1 MTSYLLDTR
10 VWFRYLTNPSQLPAQ
25 LKQLVDEQ
33 RDRCWLSPV
42 SALELS
48 AQAERGRVK
57 LDSDLGTWLK
67 TTRRR
72 LPLKEAVLTTE
83 IVVRSQRLE
92 IAGGDAVDRLLAA
105 TAIEL
110 GLTLVTL
117 DRHLLQVAGLA
128 TWSPSEAPPSVEPAP
143 IEPEAPRPTAATMA
157 REQVVAPPEEAA
169 RSPQVIAAA
178 PSAPVAE
185 PASIEPEITVPPQP
199 EPRPASAFPRAVPPL
214 RLAPPAPPEP
224 APERPAEA
232 AHAELAAE
240 PVDIRSVMR
249 AIPQHPVATTHQDFR
264 SLGLSEPILK
274 SVERIGFTHP
284 TPIQAAV
291 IPPALAGHDIIGLA
305 QTGSGKTAAFC
316 LPLAERLTHGR
327 GVRGLILSPTRE
339 IALQTQAFLEVFGQ
353 DHDLET
359 VCLIGGVAMGPQIQ
373 GLRGEPD
380 VVVATPGRLLDHLR
394 RRNLKLDRLQ
404 ELVFDEADHMLD
416 LGFMPQIQEVLE
428 FLPAKRRTMMFSATM
443 PEAIERLA
451 RRLMAEPVRVDI
463 LPEGRAAEGISHR
476 LYLVGVDDKKACLL
490 ALLHQE
496 LGSTLVF
503 IRRKVDAEWLCRV
516 LGNEGHPVER
526 IHSDLS
532 QGQRTDALQGFREGE
547 HRILVA
553 TDIAARGLDIP
564 RIQHIINFDLPE
576 TVEDYIHRAGRTARG
591 KLLGTVSSIATWQ
604 DKMMIRDIEEALGK
618 EIPRCTLPGV
628 EPWEEMKTRPRGRHR
643 LPMRRRV

>member
-10 VWFRYLTNPSQLPAQ
+10 VWFLYLTNPSKLPAQ
-25 LKQLVDEQ
+25 LKQVVDDY
-33 RDRCWLSPV
+33 RDRCWLSPASV
-42 SALELS
+42 LELA
-48 AQAERGRVK
+48 AQIERGRVR
-57 LDSDLGTWLK
+57 LDSDLGSWLK
-67 TTRRR
+67 ATRRR
-72 LPLKEAVLTTE
+72 LALKEAALTTE
-83 IVVRSQRLE
+83 IAVRSGKLE
-92 IAGGDAVDRLLAA
+92 IAGGDSVDRLLAA

-117 DRHLLQVAGLA
+117 DRHLMTVAGLA
-128 TWSPSEAPPSVEPAP
+128 TLVLSERPVEAVPEP
-143 IEPEAPRPTAATMA
+143 PEALNLPAESPV
-157 REQVVAPPEEAA
+157 QPVSVA
-169 RSPQVIAAA
+169 
-178 PSAPVAE
+178 APVAIEPPPVELAPPTPE
-185 PASIEPEITVPPQP
+185 PAKAPE
-199 EPRPASAFPRAVPPL
+199 FPRAVPPL
-214 RLAPPAPPEP
+214 RLARPPREVDTPPEP
-224 APERPAEA
+224 TPIRLPEPERTPEEEA
-232 AHAELAAE
+232 AHTAA
-240 PVDIRSVMR
+240 DLRSVIR
-249 AIPQHPVATTHQDFR
+249 AIPQHPVATTHEDFS
-264 SLGLSEPILK
+264 SLGLSEPILR
-274 SVERIGFTHP
+274 SVARIGFTHP

-291 IPPALAGHDIIGLA
+291 IPAALTGRDIIGLA

-339 IALQTQAFLEVFGQ
+339 IALQTQAFLEVFGK

-380 VVVATPGRLLDHLR
+380 IVVATPGRLLDHLR
-394 RRNLKLDRLQ
+394 RRNVKLDRLE

-416 LGFMPQIQEVLE
+416 LGFMPQIQEILE
-428 FLPAKRRTMMFSATM
+428 FLPPKRRTMMFSATM

-451 RRLMAEPVRVDI
+451 RRLMADPVRVDI
-463 LPEGRAAEGISHR
+463 LPQGRAAEGISHR
-476 LYLVGVDDKKACLL
+476 LYLVSPDDKKACLL

-503 IRRKVDAEWLCRV
+503 IRRKVDAEWLCKI

-564 RIQHIINFDLPE
+564 RIQHIVNFDLPE

-591 KLLGTVSSIATWQ
+591 TLRGTVSSIAIWQ
-604 DKMMIRDIEEALGK
+604 DKVMIRDIEDALGK

-628 EPWEEMKTRPRGRHR
+628 EPWQEMKTRPRGRHR